1 MNYNSPPENPNRK
14 KNKDN
19 KILISIILSIL
30 SFIGILIGQFIVF
43 INVIAC
49 VLAIISFVVAYQ
61 NCQEEKKNL
70 VALIFSICLV
80 VTGGV
85 SLVNGIKIKID
96 KTITYHNYYEFY
108 NNAYPHEFDWEFEVY
123 E

>member
-1 MNYNSPPENPNRK
+1 MKIKMNYNSPPENPNRK

-19 KILISIILSIL
+19 RILISIILSIL

-61 NCQEEKKNL
+61 NCQ
-70 VALIFSICLV
+70 
-80 VTGGV
+80 
-85 SLVNGIKIKID
+85 
-96 KTITYHNYYEFY
+96 
-108 NNAYPHEFDWEFEVY
+108 
-123 E
+123 

>member
-19 KILISIILSIL
+19 RILISIILSIL

-61 NCQEEKKNL
+61 NCQEEKKTL
-70 VALIFSICLV
+70 VALILSICLV

-108 NNAYPHEFDWEFEVY
+108 TNAYPHEFDWEFEVY
-123 E
+123 D

>member
-19 KILISIILSIL
+19 RILISIILSIL

-70 VALIFSICLV
+70 VALILSICLV

-108 NNAYPHEFDWEFEVY
+108 NAYPHEFDWEFEVY
-123 E
+123 D

>member
-1 MNYNSPPENPNRK
+1 MCISNYK
-14 KNKDN
+14 FCGC
-19 KILISIILSIL
+19 LSEL
-30 SFIGILIGQFIVF
+30 PGR
-43 INVIAC
+43 
-49 VLAIISFVVAYQ
+49 
-61 NCQEEKKNL
+61 EKNL
-70 VALIFSICLV
+70 VALILSICLV

-123 E
+123 D

>member
-19 KILISIILSIL
+19 RILISIILSIL

-61 NCQEEKKNL
+61 NCQEEKKTL
-70 VALIFSICLV
+70 VALILSICLV

-96 KTITYHNYYEFY
+96 KTITYHNYYELY

-123 E
+123 D